1 MKNLFPMSPTVRQIL
16 KGLPIILLSILF
28 AVLIARKAVQ
38 YIPSTYE
45 AVARIKLDES
55 SYGVSSTNLFKDF
68 DVFSA
73 TSKIAAE
80 TALIRS
86 NAILEKVVEKL
97 NMDYSLFRVGKLKE
111 MELDMDKP
119 FELDY
124 KITDQSWMGKDIF
137 LSIDEHKKCK
147 LEAKLAQD
155 ELTAFGQLGE
165 QINLP
170 GLQFSLGKLQNQRE
184 TAQAIDLQGQYRI
197 RFHSPEQQTALLK
210 SDNLDVKASE
220 EEVPII
226 RIAFRHSSPTIA
238 ARTSNAIAEAYIE
251 DQIAFK
257 SHAASMTVNF
267 IDKQIEEVN
276 GSLKESEEALEA
288 YRNEERVINT
298 RQETETNLRK
308 IAEMKIQLANI
319 QMREAALDSLNQYI
333 NAGNKRFLDLAP
345 SFEAFGDLLF
355 TELLKQ
361 LKVYEAERIDL
372 LSNYTEESRG
382 VQALDLKI
390 SETVAYIKE
399 SIRNARKDITVK
411 RASIQGAIADSET
424 EFVGL
429 PARERQMVILD
440 REFQLNQKLYLFL
453 TEKRM
458 ESAIQESASM
468 SFHRIIDKAAI
479 PENPISPKPL
489 FITIVAG
496 FLGLFLGVGI
506 VFLKESSSVKLKNPS
521 DLEKRS
527 GIPIL
532 GTVSQLKP
540 IGQTENEM
548 VTPILVRLLAQGKSK
563 DQKYITYASLSHG
576 EGKTFLSHASAS
588 LLKQMG
594 RKVALITIES
604 QQTESSFRTAQAIV
618 SDQTP
623 LFQSHTDGY
632 DCFHIGPGPLPLV
645 ALLHHPN
652 FESWWK
658 GLKDTYQYIL
668 IDSTPF
674 SENEEVLTLLQSSD
688 LVLWITR
695 QGISLQNAADLPDE
709 LSELYG
715 IPSITHVV
723 NGIQTNSAL
732 GRPVKSLLNGI
743 RKLKASFSSLPTPKT
758 LEN

>member
-1 MKNLFPMSPTVRQIL
+1 MKNRFPIPPIVRHIL
-16 KGLPIILLSILF
+16 KGFPIILLSILF

-68 DVFSA
+68 DVFSV

-97 NMDYSLFRVGKLKE
+97 NMDHSLFRVGKLKE
-111 MELDMDKP
+111 IELDMDKP
-119 FELDY
+119 FDLNY
-124 KITDQSWMGKDIF
+124 KVTDQSWMGADIF
-137 LSIDEHKKCK
+137 LSIDEGNKCR
-147 LEAKLAQD
+147 LEANIGQEEILAFAQ
-155 ELTAFGQLGE
+155 FGE
-165 QINLP
+165 QFTLP
-170 GLQFSLGKLQNQRE
+170 GLKLSLEKAKNKRGFNQK
-184 TAQAIDLQGQYRI
+184 IDLPGRYRI
-197 RFHSPEQQTALLK
+197 RFHSPAQQTALLK
-210 SDNLDVKASE
+210 SDKLDVKASE

-251 DQIAFK
+251 DQIAYK
-257 SHAASMTVNF
+257 THAASMTVNF

-276 GSLKESEEALEA
+276 RSLDESEAALET
-288 YRNEERVINT
+288 YRNKEKVINT

-372 LSNYTEESRG
+372 LTNYTEESRG
-382 VQALDLKI
+382 VKALDLKI

-411 RASIQGAIADSET
+411 RASIQEAIADSET

-453 TEKRM
+453 SEKRM

-468 SFHRIIDKAAI
+468 SFHRIIDHATI
-479 PENPISPKPL
+479 PETPISPKPL
-489 FITIVAG
+489 FIAIVAG
-496 FLGLFLGVGI
+496 FLGLFLGLGI
-506 VFLKESSSVKLKNPS
+506 VILKESYSVRLKNPA

-527 GIPIL
+527 GIPVL
-532 GTVSQLKP
+532 GTVSQLKAE
-540 IGQTENEM
+540 GQTENET
-548 VTPILVRLLAQGKSK
+548 VTPMLVRLLAQGKSK
-563 DQKYITYASLSHG
+563 DHRYITFASLSHG

-588 LLKQMG
+588 LLGQMG
-594 RKVALITIES
+594 RRTALITLES
-604 QQTESSFRTAQAIV
+604 KKTESSYQSAQAIV
-618 SDQTP
+618 SNQTP
-623 LFQSHTDGY
+623 LLQRHTNGY
-632 DCFHIGPGPLPLV
+632 DCFNIGPGSLPLV

-658 GLKDTYQYIL
+658 GLTGTYEYIL

-688 LVLWITR
+688 LVLWVTR
-695 QGISLQNAADLPDE
+695 QGISRQYAADLPDE
-709 LSELYG
+709 LSELYD
-715 IPSITHVV
+715 IPSIVHVV
-723 NGIQTNSAL
+723 NGTQIKSFL
-732 GRPVKSLLNGI
+732 GRPARNLRSGI
-743 RKLKASFSSLPTPKT
+743 QKLKASLSSFPIPKT